1 MSAQSAYPDPV
12 TRRGLRAGRP
22 RHTGAAAGGLSPRDE
37 IIDHAARLF
46 VRRGYAATSTREIA
60 DAVGIRQASL
70 YYHFAGKEAVLREL
84 LKRTIRPTTTR
95 IEQLETDAAEVGW
108 DVALCLLLLID
119 VRTLAEARHNIGLLQ
134 HLPDVMSTSAFA
146 EFASARADL
155 SDAYER
161 FAANAAPRGGSTS
174 EDAWGSTPIGALLLQ
189 LAEVVIAMRQAGRP
203 VDNSVIRSIAI
214 SGLRLCG
221 DLDRTAADRAL
232 GLIDTYL

>member
-1 MSAQSAYPDPV
+1 MPSAPH
-12 TRRGLRAGRP
+12 RRT
-22 RHTGAAAGGLSPRDE
+22 HS
-37 IIDHAARLF
+37 
-46 VRRGYAATSTREIA
+46 RRR
-60 DAVGIRQASL
+60 
-70 YYHFAGKEAVLREL
+70 
-84 LKRTIRPTTTR
+84 
-95 IEQLETDAAEVGW
+95 
-108 DVALCLLLLID
+108 
-119 VRTLAEARHNIGLLQ
+119 RHNIGLLQ
-134 HLPDVMSTSAFA
+134 HLPDVMSASAFA

-203 VDNSVIRSIAI
+203 VDNGVIRSIAI

-232 GLIDTYL
+232 GLIGTYL